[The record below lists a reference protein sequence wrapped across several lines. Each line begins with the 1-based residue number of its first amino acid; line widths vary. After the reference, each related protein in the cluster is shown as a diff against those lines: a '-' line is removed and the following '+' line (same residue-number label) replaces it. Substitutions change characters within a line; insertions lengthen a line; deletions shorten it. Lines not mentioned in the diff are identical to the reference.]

1 MCNVFQDFVPTETP
15 SNLDPAF
22 GTGIPEL
29 GAALTENVPP
39 RALEDH
45 GGGVA
50 DHATPTTL
58 QLVSK
63 ERLSLSFCISLVS
76 NKTFV
81 TVPHVIYYV
90 SCVQRSC

>member
-1 MCNVFQDFVPTETP
+1 MCNVFQDFVPTEPP
-15 SNLDPAF
+15 SNLDTAF
-22 GTGIPEL
+22 RTDIPEL
-29 GAALTENVPP
+29 GAALAENVTL

-63 ERLSLSFCISLVS
+63 KR
-76 NKTFV
+76 
-81 TVPHVIYYV
+81 
-90 SCVQRSC
+90 